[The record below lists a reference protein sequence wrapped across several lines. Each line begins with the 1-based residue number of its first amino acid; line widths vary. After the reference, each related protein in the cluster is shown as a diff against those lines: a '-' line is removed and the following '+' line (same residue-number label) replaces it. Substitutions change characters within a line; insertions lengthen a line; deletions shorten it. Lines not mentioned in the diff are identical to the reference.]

1 MHHKHKH
8 THTHV
13 YTSQRRIC
21 IIDAYNRLTCAPA
34 YKNMHICAHTHSHCW
49 QMHTHKGYNEVKKY
63 NSHGSSEAA
72 GYASGA
78 AWQEVGAARRQWRL
92 RIIKFP
98 TNNQQRTCTCVWVFM
113 YATKPSAWLTC
124 GSRRYVRLRRQ
135 TDRKDSAVSLSAN
148 RHIYK
153 ILHTQIHIYLSA
165 THCIFRLYYVCICE
179 ESLKYF

>member
-78 AWQEVGAARRQWRL
+78 AWKEVGAARRQWRL

-98 TNNQQRTCTCVWVFM
+98 TNNQQRTCTCVCECSCM
-113 YATKPSAWLTC
+113 QLSP
-124 GSRRYVRLRRQ
+124 VRGLHVARGGTWGWGGKQ
-135 TDRKDSAVSLSAN
+135 TEKTLLSACPLTG
-148 RHIYK
+148 IFIK
-153 ILHTQIHIYLSA
+153 FS
-165 THCIFRLYYVCICE
+165 TH
-179 ESLKYF
+179 KYTFT